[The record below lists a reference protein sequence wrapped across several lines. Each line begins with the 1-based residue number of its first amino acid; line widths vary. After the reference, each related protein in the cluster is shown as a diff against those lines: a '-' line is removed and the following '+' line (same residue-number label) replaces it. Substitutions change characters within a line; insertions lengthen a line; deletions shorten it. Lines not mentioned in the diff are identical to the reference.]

1 MDVAP
6 SRSRPSSIGSLSFSL
21 VGIVGILAAVLA
33 GATIWLLLTDPVT
46 VAESVDSGEV
56 TPLVSTLAARI
67 FEALRGLLRF
77 L

>member
-1 MDVAP
+1 MDVAT
-6 SRSRPSSIGSLSFSL
+6 SRPSSIGSLSFSL
-21 VGIVGILAAVLA
+21 VGLVGLQSIVLA

-46 VAESVDSGEV
+46 VAESVDTGEV
-56 TPLVSTLAARI
+56 TPLVTTLAARI